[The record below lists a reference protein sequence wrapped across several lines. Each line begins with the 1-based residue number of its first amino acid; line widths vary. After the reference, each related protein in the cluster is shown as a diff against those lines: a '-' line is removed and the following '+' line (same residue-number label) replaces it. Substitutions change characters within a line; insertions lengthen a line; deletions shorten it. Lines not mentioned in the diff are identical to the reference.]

1 MKSVYMDHA
10 SATPVREQV
19 IEAMLPYFDQH
30 FGNPSTVYDMGLK
43 IKQVIE
49 EQRARVAKLI
59 GAKPQEIIFTSSGA
73 EANNLAIKGV
83 ALARQKKGE
92 HIIISAIEH
101 HSVLNSARFFER
113 MDFEV
118 TFLPVDEYGL
128 VDPERLSRA
137 IRSDTILVSI
147 MHANNEIG
155 TIQPISELSA
165 ICREKGVL
173 FHTDAVASVGNIPV
187 DVNELNVDLLS
198 LSGVSIGAPKGIGA
212 LYFRDNVRLMPLIHG
227 GIQESGRRGGTENV
241 PYIVGLGK
249 ASVLAVEE
257 LFDKMNHL
265 EKLRSFII
273 SGVRER
279 IEHVKLTGHPDKRL
293 PSNASF
299 CIEAIEGEA
308 LIYMLNQYGIYSN
321 TGSACASKALKTSPV
336 LVAIGTPPDLAQGS
350 IVFTMDSSNKIE
362 EIDCPNCGA
371 RMETLTD
378 EKQTHISYEKCP
390 ECENVFFD
398 AGEFTDWKHE
408 TLMDVFR
415 GILARI
421 RD

>member
-1 MKSVYMDHA
+1 MKRVYLDHA
-10 SATPVREQV
+10 SATPVREEV
-19 IEAMLPYFDQH
+19 IEAMLPYFDRH
-30 FGNPSTVYDMGLK
+30 FGNPSTVYDMGIK

-49 EQRARVAKLI
+49 EQRAKVAKLI
-59 GAKPQEIIFTSSGA
+59 SAKQQEIIFTSSGA

-83 ALARQKKGE
+83 ALARQKKGK

-128 VDPERLSRA
+128 VDPGRLSRA

-165 ICREKGVL
+165 ICRDKGVL
-173 FHTDAVASVGNIPV
+173 FHTDAVASVGNISV
-187 DVNELNVDLLS
+187 DVNALNVDLLS
-198 LSGVSIGAPKGIGA
+198 LSGVSIGAPKGIGV
-212 LYFRDNVRLMPLIHG
+212 LYFRNNLRLMPLIHG

-241 PYIVGLGK
+241 PGIVGLGK
-249 ASVLAVEE
+249 ASELALSE
-257 LFDKMNHL
+257 LTDKIDYL
-265 EKLRSFII
+265 QELRNLLVAGIQ
-273 SGVRER
+273 ER
-279 IEHVKLTGHPDKRL
+279 IESVKLTGHPDRRL
-293 PSNASF
+293 PGHASF

-308 LIYMLNQYGIYSN
+308 LIYMLNQEGICAN

-362 EIDCPNCGA
+362 EI
-371 RMETLTD
+371 EYVL
-378 EKQTHISYEKCP
+378 EKLCLAVEKLRSLSP
-390 ECENVFFD
+390 LWRREE
-398 AGEFTDWKHE
+398 GK
-408 TLMDVFR
+408 
-415 GILARI
+415 
-421 RD
+421 

>member
-1 MKSVYMDHA
+1 MRRVYLDHA
-10 SATPVREQV
+10 SATPVREEV
-19 IEAMLPYFDQH
+19 IEAMLPYFDRH
-30 FGNPSTVYDMGLK
+30 FGNPSTVYDMGSQ
-43 IKQVIE
+43 IKQVME
-49 EQRARVAKLI
+49 EQRAKVAKLI
-59 GAKPQEIIFTSSGA
+59 SAKSQEIIFTSSGA
-73 EANNLAIKGV
+73 EANNLAVKGV
-83 ALARQKKGE
+83 AFARQKKGK
-92 HIIISAIEH
+92 HTIISAIEH

-173 FHTDAVASVGNIPV
+173 FHTDAVASAGNIPV

-212 LYFRDNVRLMPLIHG
+212 LYFRNNLRLMPLIHG

-241 PYIVGLGK
+241 PGIVGLGK
-249 ASVLAVEE
+249 ASE
-257 LFDKMNHL
+257 LTLSELTDKIDY
-265 EKLRSFII
+265 LRELRNLLVAGIQ
-273 SGVRER
+273 ER
-279 IEHVKLTGHPDKRL
+279 IESVKLTGHPDKRL
-293 PSNASF
+293 PGHASF

-308 LIYMLNQYGIYSN
+308 LIYMLNQEGIYAN

-362 EIDCPNCGA
+362 EI
-371 RMETLTD
+371 EYVV
-378 EKQTHISYEKCP
+378 EKLCLAVEKLRSLSP
-390 ECENVFFD
+390 LWRSKE
-398 AGEFTDWKHE
+398 
-408 TLMDVFR
+408 
-415 GILARI
+415 GI
-421 RD
+421 